1 MISRVARVEGA
12 PTMNI
17 RHMPEAV
24 EPDRLEQLPDGDRY
38 ELVGGIPVEKDM
50 GAESDMIALRIGGR
64 LDLFCL
70 QHQLGRVF
78 GSTTGYR
85 CFAHDPNLLRRPDA
99 SFIANG
105 RLPNNQAPKGDVK
118 IAPDLAV
125 EVVSP
130 NDLYE
135 EVEAKVNEYL
145 AAGVKLV
152 WVVSPG
158 SKTVLIRRADRT
170 CALVRESGELSGEDV
185 VPGFTCKV
193 AELFV

>member
-1 MISRVARVEGA
+1 
-12 PTMNI
+12 MNI
-17 RHMPEAV
+17 RHMPGTV
-24 EPDRLEQLPDGDRY
+24 EPDQLEQLPDADHY
-38 ELVGGIPVEKDM
+38 ELVGGKLVEKDM

-70 QHQLGRVF
+70 QHQIGRVF

-85 CFAHDPNLLRRPDA
+85 CFPHDPKLLRRPDA

-105 RLPNNQAPKGDVK
+105 RLPNNQPPKGDIQ

-158 SKTVLIRRADRT
+158 SRTVLIRRPDDT
-170 CALVRESGELSGEDV
+170 CVLVRESGELSGENV
-185 VPGFTCKV
+185 VPGFACKV